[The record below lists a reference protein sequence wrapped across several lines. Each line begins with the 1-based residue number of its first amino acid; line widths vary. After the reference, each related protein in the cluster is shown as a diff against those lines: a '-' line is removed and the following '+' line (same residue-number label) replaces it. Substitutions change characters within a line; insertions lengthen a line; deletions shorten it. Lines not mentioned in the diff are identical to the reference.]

1 MMRVGLIGSGGAGSK
16 RAKAIVADGRARLVA
31 ICDRDR
37 QAAQLLAAQTSDC
50 SIHDSWVEI
59 TDNPEIDIVV
69 VSTTHDSLSEISRHA
84 LKQGKHVLCEKPLG
98 RHPSE
103 VHRAVEA
110 AQEAGRCL
118 GAGYNHR
125 FHPAV
130 ARVRQ
135 AFMDGDIG
143 PIQFIRARYGHGGR
157 PGYDREWRADPA
169 LSGGGELL
177 DQGVHLIDLCL
188 WFMDPVHTV
197 SGCTT
202 TSHWD
207 IAPLEDNAFGLFQ
220 SESGQIASIHAS
232 WTQWK
237 NLFCFEVFGRDG
249 YGIAQGLGGSYGP
262 ESAMIGRRNSQG
274 GAPEDEQRFE
284 FAGDDLSWQLE
295 WAAFLHQI
303 ESAAEDFDSIGATGR
318 DALATVQWAFRL
330 YEAAREGRAS
340 TVDEPL

>member
-1 MMRVGLIGSGGAGSK
+1 MMRVGLIGTGGAGSK
-16 RAKAIVADGRARLVA
+16 RAKAIVSDGRTRLVA

-37 QAAQLLAAQTSDC
+37 AASQQLASETGDC
-50 SIHDSWVEI
+50 TIRDSWMEI
-59 TDNPEIDIVV
+59 ADDAEIDIIV

-84 LKQGKHVLCEKPLG
+84 LRQGKHVLCEKPLG

-103 VHRAVEA
+103 VHRTVEA
-110 AQEAGRCL
+110 AQESGRCL

-125 FHPAV
+125 FHPAI

-135 AFMDGDIG
+135 AVLEGDIG
-143 PIQFIRARYGHGGR
+143 PIQFIRGRYGHGGR

-169 LSGGGELL
+169 RSGGGELL
-177 DQGVHLIDLCL
+177 DQGVHLIDLCMWL
-188 WFMDPVHTV
+188 MDPVRTV

-207 IAPLEDNAFGLFQ
+207 IAPLEDNAFGVLQ

-249 YGIAQGLGGSYGP
+249 YGIAEGLGGSYGP
-262 ESAMIGRRNSQG
+262 ESAVIGRRNEQG
-274 GAPEDEQRFE
+274 GAPSEERFE
-284 FAGDDLSWQLE
+284 FRGDDLSWQLE
-295 WAAFLHQI
+295 WGDFLHRI
-303 ESAAEDFDSIGATGR
+303 ESTAGSSDCIGATGS
-318 DALATVQWAFRL
+318 DALATIQWAFRL
-330 YEAAREGRAS
+330 YEAAREQRAIS
-340 TVDEPL
+340 VEDPP